1 MMVVAA
7 WRGVVAARA
16 ALAFCCTEA
25 AWKRSCVAAR
35 ACSAGSGLTETGWTW
50 GEARQTAGSGISSD
64 SRADVDGKEEVES
77 EGMLLLRNSRRH
89 GRKDGMDELGEPD
102 RRL

>member
-1 MMVVAA
+1 M
-7 WRGVVAARA
+7 RG
-16 ALAFCCTEA
+16 C
-25 AWKRSCVAAR
+25 SCVQR
-35 ACSAGSGLTETGWTW
+35 RVWVDRDWLDL

-77 EGMLLLRNSRRH
+77 EGMLLLRNRRRH
-89 GRKDGMDELGEPD
+89 GRRMDELGEPD